1 MVYNP
6 TMKQQIKTLMAA
18 QRALDE
24 IGIYLLDNGCGK
36 EAVIV
41 GDAMVKLCNK
51 ASKLRCKEFGI

>member
-41 GDAMVKLCNK
+41 ADAMVKLCKK
-51 ASKLRCKEFGI
+51 ASKLRCKELGI

>member
-24 IGIYLLDNGCGK
+24 IGIYIC
-36 EAVIV
+36 
-41 GDAMVKLCNK
+41 
-51 ASKLRCKEFGI
+51 